1 MSLGYGDVGAFGGDG
16 SCAVCLVA
24 GGSVGCGHRACISAN
39 DAEVAVFANHEGA
52 DPAVERLLRLRRAA
66 EFRVRVRAWG
76 GKLGDCFGVDRQLR
90 MEVAKIVDA
99 VPKLLTLFL
108 FVFLGGFLG
117 LEETGVEEE
126 PWPYVGYPLSYD
138 PITVH
143 AAVGN

>member
-1 MSLGYGDVGAFGGDG
+1 MRV
-16 SCAVCLVA
+16 
-24 GGSVGCGHRACISAN
+24 
-39 DAEVAVFANHEGA
+39 
-52 DPAVERLLRLRRAA
+52 RRAA

-76 GKLGDCFGVDRQLR
+76 GKLGGCFGVDRQLR
-90 MEVAKIVDA
+90 IEVAKTVDA

-108 FVFLGGFLG
+108 FVFLGGILG

>member
-1 MSLGYGDVGAFGGDG
+1 MRV
-16 SCAVCLVA
+16 
-24 GGSVGCGHRACISAN
+24 
-39 DAEVAVFANHEGA
+39 
-52 DPAVERLLRLRRAA
+52 RRAA

-90 MEVAKIVDA
+90 MEMAKLVDV

-108 FVFLGGFLG
+108 FVFLGGILG

-126 PWPYVGYPLSYD
+126 PWPSVGYPLSYD
-138 PITVH
+138 PITAH